1 MRPSEYYSAVLQGLV
16 QREGPNAVLPER
28 RPKRRAR
35 ALLQAIITYGIRDLS
50 ESGARL
56 AIPKSFLFPSA
67 FYLINV
73 RARSVHDARVIWC
86 GGAQA
91 GVEFAKTFPLS
102 EISDPQLG
110 YLKRLWLERAA
121 R

>member
-1 MRPSEYYSAVLQGLV
+1 MRPSEYYTAVLQGLV
-16 QREGPNAVLPER
+16 QQEGPNAVLPER

-35 ALLQAIITYGIRDLS
+35 ALLQAIITYGNGAHSFDCTIRDLS
-50 ESGARL
+50 EFGARV

-73 RARSVHDARVIWC
+73 RDRSVHDARVIWC

-91 GVEFAKTFPLS
+91 
-102 EISDPQLG
+102 
-110 YLKRLWLERAA
+110 
-121 R
+121 